1 MRSVALIVGIV
12 MLMACQ
18 EGRSQPNDAEGK
30 PAAAANQ
37 GKYYDVAVAPGEL
50 AVSEKGTVLVSLTP
64 GEGYKWNE
72 EYPAKFALTAGAEV
86 TLDKADFSFKKKEI
100 QVTKKAAQLAVPMAV
115 AKVGKQEIE
124 FKGSF
129 SVCNDTSCKIMRNEV
144 FTVTVEGK

>member
-1 MRSVALIVGIV
+1 MRSVALLVGIV

-30 PAAAANQ
+30 PAAASNR
-37 GKYYDVAVAPGEL
+37 GKYYEVSVAPDEL
-50 AVSEKGTVLVSLTP
+50 AVAEKGTVVISLTA
-64 GEGYKWNE
+64 GSGYKWND
-72 EYPAKFALTAGAEV
+72 EYPAKFALKAGAEV
-86 TLDKADFSFKKKEI
+86 TLDKADYSFKKKEI

-115 AKVGKQEIE
+115 AKAGKQDIE

-129 SVCNDTSCKIMRNEV
+129 SVCNETSCKIMRNEV